1 MRTAC
6 SSFLTKVLDRHW
18 QLLEDSDRKEA
29 LFTVVFATLSEG
41 AEEDGS
47 AEEDAPCQCSEMI
60 LDAIGCK
67 FHEESV
73 LATSFP
79 SRSLTERVLQEA
91 QKRLA
96 STDWHDRRTALTA
109 MLVIMEYTSD
119 IFRPLLS
126 SLLPTLR
133 PFLADPVPAVR
144 RKAAF
149 FFSECGYYC
158 EGAFMEAAPWII
170 GDLQQVVLCSLP
182 DTQML
187 NGEEFDVLSAL
198 YILETVAPDIVL
210 SDPTLSLTLI
220 VRLVRSADA

>member
-1 MRTAC
+1 M
-6 SSFLTKVLDRHW
+6 LDRHW

-29 LFTVVFATLSEG
+29 LFTVVFRTLSEG

-67 FHEESV
+67 FHEESPFV
-73 LATSFP
+73 PLLP

-119 IFRPLLS
+119 IFRPLLA

-133 PFLADPVPAVR
+133 PFLADSVPAVR

-170 GDLQQVVLCSLP
+170 SDLQQVGALRDT

-210 SDPTLSLTLI
+210 SDPALSLTLI
-220 VRLVRSADA
+220 VRSPLLPDA

>member
-1 MRTAC
+1 M
-6 SSFLTKVLDRHW
+6 LDRHW

-29 LFTVVFATLSEG
+29 LFTVVFRTLSEG

-67 FHEESV
+67 FHEESPFV
-73 LATSFP
+73 PLLP

-119 IFRPLLS
+119 IFRPLLA

-170 GDLQQVVLCSLP
+170 SDLQQVGALRDT

-210 SDPTLSLTLI
+210 SDPALSLTLI
-220 VRLVRSADA
+220 VRSPLLPDA

>member
-1 MRTAC
+1 M
-6 SSFLTKVLDRHW
+6 LDRHW

-29 LFTVVFATLSEG
+29 LFTVVFRTLSEG

-67 FHEESV
+67 FHEESPFV
-73 LATSFP
+73 PLLP

-119 IFRPLLS
+119 IFRPLLA

-133 PFLADPVPAVR
+133 PFLADSVPAVR

-170 GDLQQVVLCSLP
+170 SDLQQVGALRDT

-210 SDPTLSLTLI
+210 SDPALSLTLI
-220 VRLVRSADA
+220 VRSPRLPDA

>member
-1 MRTAC
+1 M
-6 SSFLTKVLDRHW
+6 LDRHW

-29 LFTVVFATLSEG
+29 LFTVVFGTLSEG

-73 LATSFP
+73 FPASLP
-79 SRSLTERVLQEA
+79 SRALTERVLQEA
-91 QKRLA
+91 QVRLA
-96 STDWHDRRTALTA
+96 SSDWHDRRTALTA

-170 GDLQQVVLCSLP
+170 SDLQQVGPFRVA
-182 DTQML
+182 DVQML

-198 YILETVAPDIVL
+198 YILETVAPDIVQ
-210 SDPTLSLTLI
+210 SDSSLSLTLI
-220 VRLVRSADA
+220 VRLARPADA